1 MFLLFLPSSPPPPYT
16 LPCSTVPLAAL
27 FDLWPRLQVGAGGA
41 RCLVQSLTITI
52 RGGLTPTV
60 WQAWTM
66 NRLLMA
72 NSLVSGNVRDRR
84 GLSELFLTKKMP
96 GFFKKT
102 VRRAFIHPVPVPM
115 CFAFHFCI
123 LSDSYL
129 PHQSSIQS
137 TNMLLGW
144 KNTIFLYI

>member
-1 MFLLFLPSSPPPPYT
+1 MSASVITPPSMLHVVALSSSPSPPYT
-16 LPCSTVPLAAL
+16 LLCSAVPLAAL
-27 FDLWPRLQVGAGGA
+27 FDLWPRLQVGAGGV

-84 GLSELFLTKKMP
+84 GLSTLFLLNMAFPKGQSGDHLSIMCLFLCALHFMSLHRQPLTYIISQCLSK
-96 GFFKKT
+96 FF
-102 VRRAFIHPVPVPM
+102 
-115 CFAFHFCI
+115 
-123 LSDSYL
+123 
-129 PHQSSIQS
+129 
-137 TNMLLGW
+137 
-144 KNTIFLYI
+144 